1 MLDDFVF
8 GTADICMAAFCGV
21 ALLFETWVV
30 RFCVGTNEAEVCAAA
45 FFTDRL
51 TFEHGDV

>member
-8 GTADICMAAFCGV
+8 GTTDVCMAAFWTDD
-21 ALLFETWVV
+21 LLFETWVV
-30 RFCVGTNEAEVCAAA
+30 RFSVGTNEGEVCAAA

-51 TFEHGDV
+51 TFEQGGV